1 MLRRLALAIVAPRWA
16 LAIAGDRR
24 HAGRSGSDLM
34 LALAV
39 VLVATSLRF
48 LVEAAAAGVVEDAG
62 FGLRLLL
69 GVMTSA
75 LTVPLGF
82 LVVSAAVIW
91 LRHKELGRAFD
102 LASVAVLPFLLIDLA
117 GRSIAFAFHLPVPR
131 IVVVILTGAAFAWSG
146 ALVAQAMMLRG
157 SRSIAPPDKGGTMR
171 WVLVALALLGLAG
184 QGVWIAT
191 HADELVPMRVGKPAP
206 AFQLPR
212 VADDGSLG
220 PQVALASL
228 KGKTVVLDFWA
239 TWCKPCLASMPKLDA
254 FAKAHPEVAVL
265 AINTDDAHEARALFK
280 ERGYGLDLVADEDGA
295 VGTMYR
301 VQTIPHT
308 VVVDPQGMIRAQLS
322 GSGHDL
328 EKFVKQT
335 PK

>member
-1 MLRRLALAIVAPRWA
+1 
-16 LAIAGDRR
+16 
-24 HAGRSGSDLM
+24 M
-34 LALAV
+34 LAMAV
-39 VLVATSLRF
+39 MLVATSLRF
-48 LVEAAAAGVVEDAG
+48 IVEAAAAGILEDAG
-62 FGLRLLL
+62 FGLRLFL
-69 GVMTSA
+69 GVLTGA

-82 LVVSAAVIW
+82 LVVSAAVVW
-91 LRHKELGRAFD
+91 LRHKDLGRAFD
-102 LASVAVLPFLLIDLA
+102 LASVAVLPFVAIDLA
-117 GRSIAFAFHLPVPR
+117 GRSLAFAFHLPVPR
-131 IVVVILTGAAFAWSG
+131 LVVVILTGGAFAWSG
-146 ALVAQAMMLRG
+146 GLVAQAMLLRG
-157 SRSIAPPDKGGTMR
+157 TRAAAPPPHAGRATQ
-171 WVLVALALLGLAG
+171 WALVLFALIGVAG

-206 AFQLPR
+206 TFQLPR

-228 KGKTVVLDFWA
+228 RGKPVVLDFWA

-280 ERGYGLDLVADEDGA
+280 ARGYALDLLADEDGA
-295 VGTMYR
+295 VGTLYR

-308 VVVDPQGMIRAQLS
+308 VVVDAQGMIAAQLS

-328 EKFVKQT
+328 EQIVKRIQ
-335 PK
+335 K